1 MEWIDEAKELF
12 KKIPFFV
19 RPFAK
24 KKIEKLAEEMG
35 AKIIDKEIY
44 IQAKAQFNDPK
55 KSGKPNFIARDWE
68 K

>member
-1 MEWIDEAKELF
+1 MEWTNEAETLF

-35 AKIIDKEIY
+35 ATVIDEEIY
-44 IQAKAQFNDPK
+44 IQAKAKFNDPK
-55 KSGKPNFIARDWE
+55 KSGE
-68 K
+68 LQ